1 MLRELASS
9 GTLLPHEPLVSR
21 SLYKSTMDIGCM
33 IRPKNDNISNKGA
46 SIYDVR
52 TEGGGGLAQKKM

>member
-1 MLRELASS
+1 MYKYSFSS
-9 GTLLPHEPLVSR
+9 KAYFAEKTILQHLLWN
-21 SLYKSTMDIGCM
+21 K
-33 IRPKNDNISNKGA
+33 KAKGA